1 MITCNFRISSILIST
16 MNYFENKKIL
26 LIICGGISAYKSLEI
41 IRLLKKNGSQVK
53 TILTK
58 NAKEFVTPLSISSL
72 SQEKVYDDI
81 FSVENEA
88 EMDHISLSR
97 WADAILVAPIT
108 ANTISKVASGNAEDL
123 ASTVLLASNKQIF
136 VAPAMNVRMWEH
148 PSTRE
153 NILKLKNFGYKIIGP
168 EIGDMACGEYGE
180 GKMTEPSEITN
191 TLKNYF
197 SNIEKNKRFKA
208 LVTAGPTNEYIDPVR
223 FITNKSSGKQGY
235 EIAKCLRDNGFDTTL
250 ISGKTSIKTLDGVN
264 FVSVETAE
272 EMFRETLNNLP
283 TDVAIFSAAVSDFKV
298 KNYKKTKIKKNEE
311 INLELEKNIDI
322 LNHISNHNSLRPK
335 LTIGFAAETN
345 DISINAKKKLNEKN
359 CDWIVANNV
368 SDQTIGFESDFNK
381 ISIFYKDKPEENFG
395 KMSKSLVAKEIVKRV
410 IQKIN

>member
-1 MITCNFRISSILIST
+1 

-26 LIICGGISAYKSLEI
+26 LIICGGISAYKSLEL
-41 IRLLKKNGSQVK
+41 IRLFKKNGARVK

-58 NAKEFVTPLSISSL
+58 NAKEFVTPLSVSSL

-81 FSVENEA
+81 FSAENEA

-97 WADAILVAPIT
+97 WADAVLVAPIT

-136 VAPAMNVRMWEH
+136 LAPAMNVRMWEH
-148 PSTRE
+148 PSTKE
-153 NILKLKNFGYKIIGP
+153 NILKLKSFGYKIIGP

-180 GKMTEPSEITN
+180 GKMTEPNEIVN

-197 SNIEKNKRFKA
+197 SNLDKNKKLKA

-250 ISGKTSIKTLDGVN
+250 ISGKTSIKPLDGVN

-272 EMFRETLNNLP
+272 EMFKESLNNLP

-298 KNYKKTKIKKNEE
+298 KNYKSTKIKKNEE
-311 INLELEKNIDI
+311 FILELEKNIDI

-335 LTIGFAAETN
+335 ITIGFAAETN
-345 DISINAKKKLNEKN
+345 NLSTNAKEKLNEKN
-359 CDWIVANNV
+359 CDWVIANDV
-368 SDQTIGFESDFNK
+368 SDQTIGFGSDFNK
-381 ISIFYKDKPEENFG
+381 ISIFYKDKPEENFE
-395 KMSKSLVAKEIVKRV
+395 KMSKSLVAEEIVKRI
-410 IQKIN
+410 IQQIN